1 MFGPNYGAAQSHIAE
16 LMQER
21 EDFIQ
26 ASKAQARRVA
36 ELEASLAAATELHGA
51 AQEQLEV
58 QSLIAAHRA
67 TRIHELEEETRA
79 QANTMGKCVEPP
91 HCHSHPPPISAMAGQ
106 IYRTQHGGSRVACE
120 SCSARCPSIHP
131 STHLPIY
138 PSTHLP
144 IYPWQAARSRAS
156 LVGPLGKG
164 AVPDLRRQRGSRG
177 ARRHAWRRA
186 ASASWHCQ
194 GRALA
199 WLVARV

>member
-144 IYPWQAARSRAS
+144 MAGCEKPRISC
-156 LVGPLGKG
+156 G
-164 AVPDLRRQRGSRG
+164 
-177 ARRHAWRRA
+177 
-186 ASASWHCQ
+186 ASWERCSP
-194 GRALA
+194 
-199 WLVARV
+199 

>member
-1 MFGPNYGAAQSHIAE
+1 MCPRVRCAGVRLEVRPPSTRWAPPRSLAREPCLRRAEPAHQRAAMFGPNYGAAQSHIGE

-91 HCHSHPPPISAMAGQ
+91 P
-106 IYRTQHGGSRVACE
+106 
-120 SCSARCPSIHP
+120 
-131 STHLPIY
+131 
-138 PSTHLP
+138 
-144 IYPWQAARSRAS
+144 
-156 LVGPLGKG
+156 
-164 AVPDLRRQRGSRG
+164 
-177 ARRHAWRRA
+177 
-186 ASASWHCQ
+186 
-194 GRALA
+194 
-199 WLVARV
+199 

>member
-1 MFGPNYGAAQSHIAE
+1 MFGPNYGAAQSHIGE

-21 EDFIQ
+21 EDFIL

-91 HCHSHPPPISAMAGQ
+91 PCAKRLRHTATATLSLTPTPNLCH
-106 IYRTQHGGSRVACE
+106 
-120 SCSARCPSIHP
+120 
-131 STHLPIY
+131 
-138 PSTHLP
+138 
-144 IYPWQAARSRAS
+144 
-156 LVGPLGKG
+156 
-164 AVPDLRRQRGSRG
+164 
-177 ARRHAWRRA
+177 
-186 ASASWHCQ
+186 
-194 GRALA
+194 GRID
-199 WLVARV
+199 R

>member
-1 MFGPNYGAAQSHIAE
+1 MFAPNYGVAQSHIGE

-21 EDFIQ
+21 EDFIL

-91 HCHSHPPPISAMAGQ
+91 PCKATAPHSNRH
-106 IYRTQHGGSRVACE
+106 TVTH
-120 SCSARCPSIHP
+120 
-131 STHLPIY
+131 THLG
-138 PSTHLP
+138 SL
-144 IYPWQAARSRAS
+144 PWQDR
-156 LVGPLGKG
+156 
-164 AVPDLRRQRGSRG
+164 
-177 ARRHAWRRA
+177 
-186 ASASWHCQ
+186 
-194 GRALA
+194 
-199 WLVARV
+199 